1 MAGSIKVAFDA
12 KGMGEKLRVRTQ
24 NFTQKQTKAVQ
35 AAANRAADEI
45 ETEGR
50 ANIRAGGNFGS
61 ARWQEGFQAKVSYQ
75 SRNDIRVRAT
85 HAVSYW
91 RVFEY
96 GAKIFGKPL
105 LWIPLSFGQ
114 AKTRARDFP
123 GKLFRVNRKHGA
135 PLLMNENGPQYV
147 GKESVTIPR
156 KWRLRD
162 VTRRVSKKL
171 GAYYR
176 DAMRGT
182 NG

>member
-1 MAGSIKVAFDA
+1 MMVNGVKVKFDA
-12 KGMGEKLRVRTQ
+12 KEMGDKLRVRSSK
-24 NFTQKQTKAVQ
+24 FSEKQTKAVQ
-35 AAANRAADEI
+35 AVAQRAATEL

-61 ARWQEGFQAKVSYQ
+61 ERWQQGLQAKVSYR
-75 SRNDIRVRAT
+75 SRSDIQVRMT
-85 HAVSYW
+85 HSVFFW

-96 GAKIFGKPL
+96 GAKILGKPL

-123 GKLFRVNRKHGA
+123 GKLFRVNRLGKS

-156 KWRLRD
+156 KWRLRNI
-162 VTRRVSKKL
+162 TKKIA
-171 GAYYR
+171 GQMGKFYR
-176 DAMRGT
+176 EAMK